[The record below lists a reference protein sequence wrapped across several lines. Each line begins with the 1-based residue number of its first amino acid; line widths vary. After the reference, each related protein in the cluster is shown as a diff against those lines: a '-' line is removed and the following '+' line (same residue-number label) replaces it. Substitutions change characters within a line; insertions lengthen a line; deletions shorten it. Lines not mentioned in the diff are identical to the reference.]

1 MRFLYGGPRARIET
15 LWRTADDPPVAA
27 LPRQHAIGRN
37 SMLDFAMIALA
48 VASFALAIG
57 YVAVCDRL

>member
-1 MRFLYGGPRARIET
+1 MAGRAPGSKPYGERRMIRR
-15 LWRTADDPPVAA
+15 LQRCR
-27 LPRQHAIGRN
+27 RQHAIGRHF
-37 SMLDFAMIALA
+37 MLDFAMIALA